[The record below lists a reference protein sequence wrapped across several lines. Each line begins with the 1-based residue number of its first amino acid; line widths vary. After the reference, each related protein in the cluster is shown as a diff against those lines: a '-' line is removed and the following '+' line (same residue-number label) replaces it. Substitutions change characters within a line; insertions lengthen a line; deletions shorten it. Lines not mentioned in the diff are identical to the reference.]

1 MLLLKTKTDIVANQ
15 SADYITK
22 EFKALETVHCKYTDR
37 KLEIP
42 QQLTNFTDLFKDQI
56 ILCKYHG

>member
-1 MLLLKTKTDIVANQ
+1 MLLLKTKTDIVANK
-15 SADYITK
+15 SADFITK

-42 QQLTNFTDLFKDQI
+42 QQLNFTDLFKNQI
-56 ILCKYHG
+56 ILCKYRR